1 MYDGIGKY
9 VYIFFLQSS
18 NGREKCDKMF
28 GNTNK
33 REHGGTMRADI
44 FFFGDTSIIWVL
56 ECSEALIL

>member
-1 MYDGIGKY
+1 MFPVDCTNSFHMYDGIGKY

-33 REHGGTMRADI
+33 REHGGTMRAD
-44 FFFGDTSIIWVL
+44 FFFLVTQ
-56 ECSEALIL
+56 A